1 MFHLRVV
8 VCAFAATLLPSL
20 ASADDGDLWLGPAAM
35 VCSSLYSGFE
45 GTPLG
50 SSLARMPE
58 FQEAVGNLKASAAK
72 CFYERKWVSKE
83 FCTELMNL
91 DPEANPKLDALTARY
106 PQDITGV
113 FGALGCD
120 KGS

>member
-8 VCAFAATLLPSL
+8 FCVFAATLLPSL
-20 ASADDGDLWLGPAAM
+20 ANADDGDLWLGPAAM
-35 VCSSLYSGFE
+35 VCSSQYSGFE

-50 SSLARMPE
+50 SSLAKMLE
-58 FQEAVGNLKASAAK
+58 FQEAIGNLKASAAK
-72 CFYERKWVSKE
+72 CFFERKWVSQE

-91 DPEANPKLDALTARY
+91 DPEGRLKLEAMTSKY
-106 PQDITGV
+106 PQDIAGV
-113 FGALGCD
+113 FGSLGCD